1 MIKFFKKIRQNL
13 LSEGKTGKYFKYA
26 IGEIILVVI
35 GILIALSINNWNEDR
50 IIIKNQ
56 EKYLVLLKK
65 EVQNNIQQVEF
76 CNKRVKY
83 MWEAQKE
90 LINLIESNHDTI
102 TEEHVN
108 SMLERVFGPKTYV
121 ELENSVLSELK
132 TTGEL
137 KNIIN
142 DSIRK
147 KIVAL
152 EPIANITRKQEI
164 LVINECDQGKDI
176 IREDGYFVKLSSH
189 NTIRNLEI
197 LNNPIFGNTL
207 SMYYSETTNLIEGQ
221 YPRLKKH
228 LSELAKMI
236 DNEL

>member
-1 MIKFFKKIRQNL
+1 MIPFFRKIR
-13 LSEGKTGKYFKYA
+13 KTLADDNKPLKYLRYA
-26 IGEIILVVI
+26 IGEIVLVVI
-35 GILIALSINNWNEDR
+35 GILIALQINNWNENR

-56 EKYLVLLKK
+56 EKYLLLLKK
-65 EVQNNIQQVEF
+65 EVQNNIEEVEY

-108 SMLERVFGPKTYV
+108 SMLGRVFGPKTYV

-152 EPIANITRKQEI
+152 EPIANITRSQEI

-189 NTIRNLEI
+189 NSIRNLEI

-207 SMYYSETTNLIEGQ
+207 SIYYSETTNLIERQ